1 MRQPSLFLVSPNG
14 GIIVYLL
21 NTTSPLIVWNTYLV
35 KVVPNPT
42 AVRKVNKEI
51 AVLILSQ
58 SFWRKTLMFETSL
71 LFEKEK
77 FVFRFFFLFHFVSCQ
92 KYVTQWY
99 DFSPYFK
106 LWLRVFRWVRLKF
119 LIHFNIRTYFF

>member
-51 AVLILSQ
+51 AVPTLSQ
-58 SFWRKTLMFETSL
+58 SF
-71 LFEKEK
+71 
-77 FVFRFFFLFHFVSCQ
+77 
-92 KYVTQWY
+92 
-99 DFSPYFK
+99 
-106 LWLRVFRWVRLKF
+106 
-119 LIHFNIRTYFF
+119 